1 MEVLATRI
9 IPTILSKNGQLV
21 KGEAFKCDRVVGNAL
36 QASRIHAMRGVDE
49 VMLLDV
55 TATKEE
61 REPDYEM
68 VKKLSET
75 MYTPLTVGGGV
86 KTEHHVRELLNAG
99 ADKVCIGTAYL
110 YNPELITELSSK
122 FGRQCITVSMDVRD
136 KERSPYVSI
145 AAEMLERAGAGEI
158 LLQSVDR
165 DGTMEGYDI
174 DLIKSVSEAVSIPV
188 IASGGCSGYED
199 MYQAIQA
206 GASAVAAGALFQFT
220 DCTPKGAA
228 KYLKAKGVEVRD

>member
-1 MEVLATRI
+1 MLATRI

-21 KGEAFKCDRVVGNAL
+21 KGRGFACDRVVGNAL
-36 QASRIHAMRGVDE
+36 QAARIHAMRGVDE
-49 VMLLDV
+49 IMLLDV
-55 TATKEE
+55 IATKEG
-61 REPDYEM
+61 RDPDYEM

-122 FGRQCITVSMDVRD
+122 FGRQCISVSMDVRD
-136 KERSPYVSI
+136 KERSLYISI

-174 DLIKSVSEAVSIPV
+174 GLINSVSEAVSIPV

-228 KYLKAKGVEVRD
+228 EYLKAKGVEVRD